1 MISIRFDVWPN
12 DDYNND
18 NENRSPNS
26 FQSNNDSLEMD
37 TLKRR
42 NIPTTINQQFPKA
55 GYEQV
60 PLDPIDFDENGKL
73 HKPLRLPKN
82 KVLAIWQQ
90 HNDIIIPAFFT
101 LLSFWTRYYL
111 ISYSK
116 FVVWDEFG
124 SHYLKR
130 EFYFDVHPPLGKM
143 IVGLAGYLAGYN
155 GSFEFG
161 SGEAYP
167 EDVNYVFMR
176 IFLASFGAWLVPLA
190 YFTAL
195 ELDFSQHAI
204 ILTTLMVLL

>member
-1 MISIRFDVWPN
+1 MISIRFDVLPN
-12 DDYNND
+12 DDYNDD
-18 NENRSPNS
+18 NEIRSPNS

-73 HKPLRLPKN
+73 HKPIRLPKN
-82 KVLAIWQQ
+82 K
-90 HNDIIIPAFFT
+90 
-101 LLSFWTRYYL
+101 
-111 ISYSK
+111 
-116 FVVWDEFG
+116 
-124 SHYLKR
+124 
-130 EFYFDVHPPLGKM
+130 FYFDVHPPLGKM
-143 IVGLAGYLAGYN
+143 IVGLAGFLAGYN

-167 EDVNYVFMR
+167 ADVNYTFMR

-195 ELDFSQHAI
+195 ELDFSQQAV
-204 ILTTLMVLL
+204 ILTTLMVLLGMLWNLSCFLM